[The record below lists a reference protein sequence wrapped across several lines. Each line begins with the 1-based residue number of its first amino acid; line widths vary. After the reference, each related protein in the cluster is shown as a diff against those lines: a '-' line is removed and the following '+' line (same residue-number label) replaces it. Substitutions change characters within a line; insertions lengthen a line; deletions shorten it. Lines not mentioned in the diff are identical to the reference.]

1 VRGAANAVGLAGVS
15 VGLDISSMGVL
26 ELCFV
31 KGDSGCLT
39 GSGVDREATEV
50 GSLTPISAGFVG
62 VGEAEIVLAGGCSDL
77 TGVTLWALF
86 PPGCGFTMWT
96 LDSDAAWY

>member
-15 VGLDISSMGVL
+15 VGLDISSMGML
-26 ELCFV
+26 ELCFL

-39 GSGVDREATEV
+39 GSGVDKALTEV
-50 GSLTPISAGFVG
+50 VSLAPISAGFVG
-62 VGEAEIVLAGGCSDL
+62 VTESEIVLAGACSDF